1 MISKLGY
8 RDDIDGLRAIAV
20 LSVVFYHA
28 GLGFPGG
35 YVGVDVF
42 FVISGYLITALI
54 LKDLERG
61 TFSMSNFWERRIRRI
76 FPALAVMV
84 AATMLAGWFL
94 LLPEDLA
101 KLGASVVAQSLL
113 VSNFYF
119 WRTTNYF
126 GGANDEKPLLHTW
139 SLAVEEQFYL
149 IFPIALLAFWWAWSR
164 WQKAQADRILGT
176 TNHTNFPEK
185 VEPPITQI
193 DTDGSKEAGL
203 RLVGPAG
210 ASESDSLA
218 SELADSPV
226 SESLTRS
233 ADTPSSLPAT
243 SYPPPVTS
251 PVGDNRSWALFWIFG
266 AVAVVSFGISIWG
279 VKAQPF
285 ATFFLL
291 PTRAWE
297 LLIGSMLAVL
307 PAAVVCR
314 SAILREILCLV
325 GLAGIFL
332 PVFFYGEQTPF
343 PGLTALPPCLG
354 TAALIWANSHS
365 SGASKRGWIVKVLSW
380 KPIVLIGLISY
391 SLYLWHWPVICFT
404 SYWAVAA
411 FNIFERWGMVGVS
424 FVLALISWK
433 LVETPCRYRLQNKS
447 HTISLAIL
455 GSTLLL
461 SLGYLYIFF
470 NGFPERMPEQ
480 AQAFLKEI
488 AIDSQKRKEYSHIS
502 RNFTN
507 LDQLETGKLSRIGE
521 DKIDSPDFILLGDSH
536 AQCMVPVFDSFAKK
550 HGISGVVVTYQ
561 GTPPFKSW
569 PHQFDVAPQ
578 NADLIF
584 EKVNKFI
591 SKNGVKNVFLSAYWS
606 NYLRHGGIV
615 AFSQAL
621 EESVRELQNNGANV
635 FLVLDYPENE
645 HNPIRS
651 FLRDTF
657 FPTASQFFACH
668 APPCFSKHWEKNSAV
683 KEIANRLQIKLI
695 DSSENLY
702 DSKRNFYYVVKDG
715 RPVYFDKDHLT
726 IFGAE
731 KSLGAKLDAICY
743 ELGYK
748 TPK

>member
-1 MISKLGY
+1 MIAKLGY

-54 LKDLERG
+54 VKDLERG
-61 TFSMSNFWERRIRRI
+61 SFSMAIFWERRIRRI
-76 FPALAVMV
+76 FPALAAMV
-84 AATMLAGWFL
+84 TVTCIAGWFL

-101 KLGASVVAQSLL
+101 KLGASVIAQSLL

-126 GGANDEKPLLHTW
+126 GGTTEEKPLLHTW

-149 IFPIALLAFWWAWSR
+149 IFPIALMAIWAFFNYRLKKREECS
-164 WQKAQADRILGT
+164 LT
-176 TNHTNFPEK
+176 TECTENTER
-185 VEPPITQI
+185 
-193 DTDGSKEAGL
+193 SAGL
-203 RLVGPAG
+203 RLSKPSG
-210 ASESDSLA
+210 AAFSNPST
-218 SELADSPV
+218 SELARDSENTSLNRSAIGPA
-226 SESLTRS
+226 SLQATSNPLRATESLCD
-233 ADTPSSLPAT
+233 ATPSTLHPRPSTHL
-243 SYPPPVTS
+243 
-251 PVGDNRSWALFWIFG
+251 GDSRRWALFWIFA
-266 AVAVVSFGISIWG
+266 AVALLSFGLSIWG

-285 ATFFLL
+285 AAFFLL

-297 LLIGSMLAVL
+297 LLLGSMLAVL
-307 PAAVVCR
+307 PATVVVR
-314 SAILREILCLV
+314 NAALREILCLA
-325 GLAGIFL
+325 GLAAIFV
-332 PVFFYGEQTPF
+332 PVFFYGEHTPF
-343 PGLTALPPCLG
+343 PGLAALPPCLG
-354 TAALIWANSHS
+354 TSALIWANSHS

-404 SYWAVAA
+404 SYWVVAA

-447 HTISLAIL
+447 HTIISIL

-488 AIDSQKRKEYSHIS
+488 AIDAQKRKEYSHIS

-521 DKIDSPDFILLGDSH
+521 EKIDSPDFILLGDSH

-550 HGISGVVVTYQ
+550 HGISGLVVTYQ

-615 AFSQAL
+615 DFSQAL
-621 EESVRELQNNGANV
+621 EESVRELQNNGAQV
-635 FLVLDYPENE
+635 WFILDYPENE

-651 FLRDTF
+651 YLRNTF

-668 APPCFSKHWEKNSAV
+668 APPCFSKHWGKNLAV
-683 KEIANRLQIKLI
+683 KKIANRLQTKLI

-702 DSKRNFYYVVKDG
+702 DSKKNLYYVVKDG
-715 RPVYFDKDHLT
+715 RPIYFDKDHLT

-731 KSLGAKLDAICY
+731 KSLGAKLDTVFSEFGY
-743 ELGYK
+743 E